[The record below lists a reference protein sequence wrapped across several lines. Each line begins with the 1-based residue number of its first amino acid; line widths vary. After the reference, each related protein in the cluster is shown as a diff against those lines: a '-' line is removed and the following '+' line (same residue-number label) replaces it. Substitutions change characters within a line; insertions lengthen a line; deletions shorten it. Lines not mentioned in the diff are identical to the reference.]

1 VPDAPHEVVFE
12 KLTAGWP
19 TLSPAAFRPRAPP
32 HRQDSGRRLPNHGK
46 VDVTLLTQPYRGSG
60 ASTQTFLA
68 TALGDPGVDDVL
80 IVVAWIRES
89 GMSLLVPGLEALRQ
103 RGGTARLL
111 FGVDLKGTSRQ
122 GVELARRHFTQAY
135 AVHDPSGRTF
145 HPKLYLAKGAT
156 IGYALVGS
164 SNLTA
169 GGLWHNYESGLSATF
184 DPSREPGLADSIE
197 GYAQRLL
204 DDRAICKRVTRR
216 VFDRLVRE
224 NWLADEAA
232 DRRHR
237 REDRAPREGGRG
249 APSGSALFTASNAD
263 KRGRPAPTTPS
274 VSTRRVPKRT
284 RRGLATAPDSWGK
297 PLGTADAQQLAY
309 GHPTGY
315 VELTHVPR
323 DQDAAT
329 FFRTVFF
336 AGERWRRGS
345 GPGKA
350 TETATIEADVE
361 IDGHRLGSHRLV
373 VAYRPHRRERGRAT
387 TVLRWGDALLAELR
401 RRDVSGRYI
410 LIERADLGAYRIQI
424 TPDEPD

>member
-1 VPDAPHEVVFE
+1 M
-12 KLTAGWP
+12 
-19 TLSPAAFRPRAPP
+19 
-32 HRQDSGRRLPNHGK
+32 
-46 VDVTLLTQPYRGSG
+46 VTLLTQPYRDSG
-60 ASTQTFLA
+60 ASTQTFLG
-68 TALGDPGVDDVL
+68 TALGDTGVDDVL

-122 GVELARRHFTQAY
+122 GVELARRHFTRTY

-145 HPKLYLAKGAT
+145 HPKLYLAKGANV
-156 IGYALVGS
+156 GYALVGS

-184 DPSREPGLADSIE
+184 HPSREPGIADSIE

-204 DDRAICKRVTRR
+204 DDRAICKRVTRE
-216 VFDRLVRE
+216 VFDRLIRE
-224 NWLADEAA
+224 DWLADEAS

-237 REDRAPREGGRG
+237 REDRAPRSGGRG
-249 APSGSALFTASNAD
+249 TPPGSVLFTASNAE

-274 VSTRRVPKRT
+274 VSRRRVSKRT
-284 RRGLATAPDSWGK
+284 RRGLATARDSWSK
-297 PLGTADAQQLAY
+297 PLGAADAQQLQH

-323 DQDAAT
+323 DQDPAT

-336 AGERWRRGS
+336 AGERWLQGS
-345 GPGKA
+345 GPGPP
-350 TETATIEADVE
+350 TQTATIEADVE
-361 IDGHRLGSHRLV
+361 MDGHRLGGHRLV
-373 VAYRPHRRERGRAT
+373 VAYRPHRRARGRAT
-387 TVLRWGDALLAELR
+387 TVLRWGEALLAELR
-401 RRDVSGRYI
+401 RRNASGGYI
-410 LIERADLGAYRIQI
+410 LIERADLGAYRIRI